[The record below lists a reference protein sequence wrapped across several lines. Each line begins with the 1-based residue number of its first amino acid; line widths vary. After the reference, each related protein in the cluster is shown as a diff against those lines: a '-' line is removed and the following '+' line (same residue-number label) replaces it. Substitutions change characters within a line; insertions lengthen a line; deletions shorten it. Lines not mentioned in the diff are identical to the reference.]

1 MSEVYY
7 TDALKLAQK
16 EYRACLSR
24 GTSPFLPVMDD
35 FVPEEKALAGI
46 DLGVVQVP
54 TEFIVGTKSRGRFNA
69 FAANYMPLLDR
80 KSEFAVKWQRL
91 CSAHLSEGI
100 REPIRAFE
108 YMNRYYVAEGNK
120 RVSVLKFFGAPEI
133 TGEVIRILPE
143 KNDDTALYFEFVEFN
158 RLSRINNVEFS
169 KPGSYKTLHRLLGKA
184 PEEPW
189 TEEERRQF
197 TTAYFYFR
205 QAYEQSGGAK
215 LHSTAGDAMLAYMR
229 IYGYSSLRGKAA
241 KEIRQTLSKV
251 WEEIALQQ
259 EADPID
265 VKLTPQ
271 EKKPSL
277 IQKVVSGSESKH
289 LNVAF
294 IHDGA

>member
-54 TEFIVGTKSRGRFNA
+54 TEFIVGTKSRGRFHA

-143 KNDDTALYFEFVEFN
+143 KNDDTAGFRVCGIQPTQPDQQCRVL
-158 RLSRINNVEFS
+158 
-169 KPGSYKTLHRLLGKA
+169 KT
-184 PEEPW
+184 
-189 TEEERRQF
+189 RQ
-197 TTAYFYFR
+197 
-205 QAYEQSGGAK
+205 
-215 LHSTAGDAMLAYMR
+215 L
-229 IYGYSSLRGKAA
+229 
-241 KEIRQTLSKV
+241 
-251 WEEIALQQ
+251 
-259 EADPID
+259 
-265 VKLTPQ
+265 
-271 EKKPSL
+271 
-277 IQKVVSGSESKH
+277 
-289 LNVAF
+289 
-294 IHDGA
+294 